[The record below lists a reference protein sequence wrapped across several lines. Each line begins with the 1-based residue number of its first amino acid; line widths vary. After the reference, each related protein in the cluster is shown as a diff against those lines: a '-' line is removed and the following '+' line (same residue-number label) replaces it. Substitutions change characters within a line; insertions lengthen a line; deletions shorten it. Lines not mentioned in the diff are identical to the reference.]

1 MERAGTNAPFPF
13 RKIAV
18 AIAFSP
24 RIEAILAESKRLQN
38 IFDAK
43 LIFVHVGDKNLQ
55 QEQYL
60 RDLLNR
66 FDLNRGGNE
75 IVWEQGDPVE
85 RILAKCKEHDVDL
98 LVAGAM
104 EKENLLRYFLGSVA
118 RRLSRR
124 AKCSILMLRE
134 PSIRHKPVSKI
145 VVEGSDHPKTPVTV
159 QSAIYTA
166 KCAGAAEVHIIQES
180 DVSLM
185 ALVRSEDLTDDE
197 AEEQRERIIR
207 EEQQMLQEVLKKTGT
222 DSLKVVTERIEGKPG
237 YVICK
242 YAREIKAD
250 LLLLNSPDTRLN
262 LIDRVFPHDIEYAL
276 ADLPCDLMIIHQK
289 GHPGEEDD
297 VYATRD

>member
-1 MERAGTNAPFPF
+1 
-13 RKIAV
+13 
-18 AIAFSP
+18 
-24 RIEAILAESKRLQN
+24 
-38 IFDAK
+38 
-43 LIFVHVGDKNLQ
+43 
-55 QEQYL
+55 
-60 RDLLNR
+60 
-66 FDLNRGGNE
+66 
-75 IVWEQGDPVE
+75 
-85 RILAKCKEHDVDL
+85 
-98 LVAGAM
+98 
-104 EKENLLRYFLGSVA
+104 
-118 RRLSRR
+118 
-124 AKCSILMLRE
+124 
-134 PSIRHKPVSKI
+134 
-145 VVEGSDHPKTPVTV
+145 
-159 QSAIYTA
+159 
-166 KCAGAAEVHIIQES
+166 
-180 DVSLM
+180 M